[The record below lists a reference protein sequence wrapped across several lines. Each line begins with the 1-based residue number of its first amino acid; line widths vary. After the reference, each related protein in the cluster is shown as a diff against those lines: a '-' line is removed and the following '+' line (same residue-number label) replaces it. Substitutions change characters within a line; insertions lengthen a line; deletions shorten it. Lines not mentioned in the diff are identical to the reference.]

1 MGSIPACSKSELAL
15 HCAAMTNQEL
25 VQRAQAVL
33 FQNYRTQ
40 PVALVRGEGTYVWD
54 ADGKRYLDFIG
65 GIATVSVGHANAKVR
80 EALFEQARL
89 LWHASNLYVT
99 EPQVRLAEK
108 LTRASAS
115 LKRAFF
121 CNSGTEAN
129 EAMIKLA
136 RHWHVVNGKPERIEI
151 LCFHNSFHGRT
162 MGSLAATGQ
171 PKYQQGFGPL
181 PAGFRFL
188 DYGDVDQL
196 EKAVNPQTCA
206 VLLEPLQG
214 EAGVLPPPRG
224 YLAKVRE
231 LCTRTGALMLLDE
244 VQTGMGRTGR
254 LFAHQHDAVEP
265 DAISLAKGIAGGVP
279 LGALLAREEL
289 AKVFTPGTHAS
300 TFGGN
305 PLATAAASAVMDLL
319 QNGLLERVQGAGD
332 RLSQKLAGLT
342 RKTPRVAGERGLGL
356 LRALLLSEDLASK
369 VVARARE
376 MGLLVNGIGERVVRL
391 APPLTVSDEEIDRA
405 TDLLG
410 EAVAQA

>member
-1 MGSIPACSKSELAL
+1 
-15 HCAAMTNQEL
+15 MTNQDL
-25 VQRAQAVL
+25 VQRAQSVL

-40 PVALVRGEGTYVWD
+40 PIALVRGEGTWVYD

-65 GIATVSVGHANAKVR
+65 GIATVSVGHANPRVQK
-80 EALFEQARL
+80 ALMEQAGL

-108 LTRASAS
+108 LTARTRT

-136 RHWHVVNGKPERIEI
+136 RHYQVVNDKPERIEI

-188 DYGDVDQL
+188 DYGNVDQV
-196 EKAVNPQTCA
+196 EAAVSDKTCA
-206 VLLEPLQG
+206 VLLEPVQG
-214 EAGVLPPPRG
+214 EAGVLTPPRG
-224 YLAKVRE
+224 YLARVRE
-231 LCTRTGALMLLDE
+231 LCTRHGALMLLDE
-244 VQTGMGRTGR
+244 VQTGMGRTGAW
-254 LFAHQHDAVEP
+254 FAHQHERIEP
-265 DAISLAKGIAGGVP
+265 DAMSLAKGIAGGIP
-279 LGALLAREEL
+279 LGALLAREDV

-305 PLATAAASAVMDLL
+305 PLATAAASAVVDMLAE
-319 QNGLLERVQGAGD
+319 GLLERVQ
-332 RLSQKLAGLT
+332 
-342 RKTPRVAGERGLGL
+342 VAGERLSHRLAAVRGRSSGERGAGL
-356 LRALLLSEDLASK
+356 LRALLLSEDLAPK
-369 VVARARE
+369 VVAKARE
-376 MGLLVNGIGERVVRL
+376 LGLLVNAIGERVVRL
-391 APPLTVSDEEIDRA
+391 APPLTVSDDEIDRA
-405 TDLLG
+405 SELLA
-410 EAVAQA
+410 EAVSKA

>member
-1 MGSIPACSKSELAL
+1 MASNADLF
-15 HCAAMTNQEL
+15 
-25 VQRAQAVL
+25 QRAQAVL

-40 PVALVRGEGTYVWD
+40 PIALVRGEGTQVWD

-65 GIATVSVGHANAKVR
+65 GIATVSVGHANPRVR
-80 EALFEQARL
+80 EALIEQSKL

-121 CNSGTEAN
+121 CNSGAEAN

-136 RHWHVVNGKPERIEI
+136 RHWHVVQGKPERIEV

-162 MGSLAATGQ
+162 MGALAATGQ

-188 DYGDVDQL
+188 DYGDAGQL
-196 EKAVNPQTCA
+196 EQAIGPHTCA

-224 YLAKVRE
+224 YLARVRE
-231 LCTRTGALMLLDE
+231 LCSKHGALFLLDE

-254 LFAHQHDAVEP
+254 LFAHQHDGVEP
-265 DAISLAKGIAGGVP
+265 DAMSLAKGIAGGVP
-279 LGALLAREEL
+279 LGALLAREEF
-289 AKVFTPGTHAS
+289 AKVMTPGTHAS

-319 QNGLLERVQGAGD
+319 QGGLLEQVARAGE
-332 RLSQKLAGLT
+332 RLSQRLAALST
-342 RKTPRVAGERGLGL
+342 KTPRVQGERGLGL
-356 LRALLLSEDLASK
+356 LRALLLSADLATR
-369 VVARARE
+369 VVARARDL
-376 MGLLVNGIGERVVRL
+376 GLLVNAIGERVVRL
-391 APPLTVSDEEIDRA
+391 APPLTVSDEEIDQA
-405 TDLLG
+405 ASLLA
-410 EAVAQA
+410 EAVTQA

>member
-1 MGSIPACSKSELAL
+1 MS
-15 HCAAMTNQEL
+15 NQDL
-25 VQRAQAVL
+25 VQRAQSVL

-40 PVALVRGEGTYVWD
+40 PIALVRGEGSWVFD

-65 GIATVSVGHANAKVR
+65 GIATVSVGHANPRVR
-80 EALFEQARL
+80 EALMRQAGL

-108 LTRASAS
+108 LTAQTRS

-136 RHWHVVNGKPERIEI
+136 RHFQVVNGRPERIEI

-162 MGSLAATGQ
+162 LGSLAATGQ

-181 PAGFRFL
+181 PQGFRFL
-188 DYGDVDQL
+188 DYGDVKVL
-196 EKAVNPQTCA
+196 EAAISDKTCA
-206 VLLEPLQG
+206 VMLEPIQG

-231 LCTRTGALMLLDE
+231 LCTRHGALMLLDE
-244 VQTGMGRTGR
+244 VQTGMGRTGAW
-254 LFAHQHDAVEP
+254 FAHQHERIEP
-265 DAISLAKGIAGGVP
+265 DAMSLAKGIAGGIP
-279 LGALLAREEL
+279 LGALLAREDV

-305 PLATAAASAVMDLL
+305 PLATAAACAVTEILAE
-319 QNGLLERVQGAGD
+319 GLIERVQRAGE
-332 RLSQKLAGLT
+332 RLSQRLSGIGGRAC
-342 RKTPRVAGERGLGL
+342 GERGLGL
-356 LRALLLSEDLASK
+356 LRALLLSEDLAPK
-369 VVARARE
+369 VVAKARDL
-376 MGLLVNGIGERVVRL
+376 GLLVNAIGDRVVRL

-405 TDLLG
+405 SGLLA
-410 EAVAQA
+410 EAVAKA

>member
-1 MGSIPACSKSELAL
+1 MAS
-15 HCAAMTNQEL
+15 NQDL
-25 VQRAQAVL
+25 VQRAQSVL

-40 PVALVRGEGTYVWD
+40 PIALVRGEGTYVWD

-65 GIATVSVGHANAKVR
+65 GIATVSVGHANPRVR
-80 EALFEQARL
+80 EALAEQAKL

-108 LTRASAS
+108 LTRGSAS

-136 RHWHVVNGKPERIEI
+136 RHFHVLKGAPERIEI
-151 LCFHNSFHGRT
+151 LCFNNSFHGRT

-181 PAGFRFL
+181 PQGFKFL
-188 DYGDVDQL
+188 DYGDFDQL
-196 EKAVNPQTCA
+196 DRAVGPQTCA

-214 EAGVLPPPRG
+214 EAGVMPAPRG
-224 YLAKVRE
+224 YLARVRE
-231 LCTRTGALMLLDE
+231 LCNRHGALMLLDE

-254 LFAHQHDAVEP
+254 LFAHQHDGVEP
-265 DAISLAKGIAGGVP
+265 DAMSLAKGIAGGMP
-279 LGALLAREEL
+279 LGALLAREEI
-289 AKVFTPGTHAS
+289 AKAFTPGTHAS

-305 PLATAAASAVMDLL
+305 PLATAAAAAVVDLL
-319 QNGLLERVQGAGD
+319 QAGLLERVQSAGE
-332 RLSQKLAGLT
+332 RLGQKLAALASV
-342 RKTPRVAGERGLGL
+342 TPRAQGERGMGL
-356 LRALLLSEDLASK
+356 LRALLLSEDLATK
-369 VVARARE
+369 VVARSRD
-376 MGLLVNGIGERVVRL
+376 MGLLVNAIGERVIRV

-405 TDLLG
+405 AALLG

>member
-1 MGSIPACSKSELAL
+1 MP
-15 HCAAMTNQEL
+15 TNQEL

-40 PVALVRGEGTYVWD
+40 PIALVRGEGTWVWD

-65 GIATVSVGHANAKVR
+65 GIATVSVGHANPRVR
-80 EALFEQARL
+80 EALVEQSKL

-99 EPQVRLAEK
+99 EPQVILAEK
-108 LTRASAS
+108 LTKASTS

-136 RHWHVVNGKPERIEI
+136 RHWHVVKGAPERIEI

-181 PAGFRFL
+181 PQGFRFL
-188 DYGDVDQL
+188 DFGNFEQL
-196 EKAVNPQTCA
+196 EQAVTPQTCA
-206 VLLEPLQG
+206 VMLEPLQG
-214 EAGVLPPPRG
+214 EAGVMPAPRG
-224 YLAKVRE
+224 YLARVRE
-231 LCTRTGALMLLDE
+231 LCTRHGAIMLLDE
-244 VQTGMGRTGR
+244 VQTGMGRTGK
-254 LFAHQHDAVEP
+254 LFAHQHDGFEP
-265 DAISLAKGIAGGVP
+265 DAMSLAKGIAGGVP
-279 LGALLAREEL
+279 LGALMAREEL

-305 PLATAAASAVMDLL
+305 PLATAAASAVIDLL
-319 QNGLLERVQGAGD
+319 QAGLLERVQRAGE
-332 RLSQKLAGLT
+332 RFGQKLAALAQ
-342 RKTPRVAGERGLGL
+342 KTPRVQGERGLGL
-356 LRALLLSEDLASK
+356 LRALLLSEDLATK
-369 VVARARE
+369 VVARARDL
-376 MGLLVNGIGERVVRL
+376 GLLVNAIGERVVRV
-391 APPLTVSDEEIDRA
+391 APPLTVSDDEIDRA
-405 TDLLG
+405 AGLLG

>member
-1 MGSIPACSKSELAL
+1 MSNAD
-15 HCAAMTNQEL
+15 L
-25 VQRAQAVL
+25 VQRAQTVL

-40 PVALVRGEGTYVWD
+40 PIALVRGEGTYVWD
-54 ADGKRYLDFIG
+54 ADGRRYLDFIG
-65 GIATVSVGHANAKVR
+65 GIATVSVGHANPRVR
-80 EALFEQARL
+80 EALIEQSKL

-108 LTRASAS
+108 LTKASAS

-136 RHWHVVNGKPERIEI
+136 RHFQVVNGRPERIEI

-181 PAGFRFL
+181 PEGFRFL
-188 DYGDVDQL
+188 DYGNIGQL
-196 EKAVNPQTCA
+196 EQAVSDKTCA
-206 VLLEPLQG
+206 VLIEPVQG
-214 EAGVLPPPRG
+214 EAGVMTPPRG
-224 YLAKVRE
+224 YLARVRE
-231 LCTRTGALMLLDE
+231 LCTRHGALMLLDE

-254 LFAHQHDAVEP
+254 LFAHQHDGVEP

-279 LGALLAREEL
+279 LGALLAREEV
-289 AKVFTPGTHAS
+289 AKAFTPGTHAS

-319 QNGLLERVQGAGD
+319 QNGLLERVQRAGES
-332 RLSQKLAGLT
+332 LSNRLAGLAL
-342 RKTPRVAGERGLGL
+342 RTPRVAGERGLGL
-356 LRALLLSEDLASK
+356 LRAVLLGEDLAPK
-369 VVARARE
+369 VVARARDN
-376 MGLLVNGIGERVVRL
+376 GLLVNAIGERVLRL

-405 TDLLG
+405 ADLLG